1 MAPPRTLSVSWN
13 DESIPLA
20 MHGLDEGRLVGI
32 VLELAAQAQHVGV
45 HRARG
50 REPLVAPHFVEQ
62 SLARDDVALVLDQV
76 DEQVKLLAR
85 QAELASRAR
94 HPPSAPVDAH
104 RAEGELLEL
113 LAPARPA

>member
-45 HRARG
+45 PRARG
-50 REPLVAPHFVEQ
+50 RDPLAPPHFVERPP
-62 SLARDDVALVLDQV
+62 ARDGAALVLSQV
-76 DEQVKLLAR
+76 DEQVELLAR
-85 QAELASRAR
+85 QAELAPRAR
-94 HPPSAPVDAH
+94 PPPSAPVDAH
-104 RAEGELLEL
+104 RA
-113 LAPARPA
+113 